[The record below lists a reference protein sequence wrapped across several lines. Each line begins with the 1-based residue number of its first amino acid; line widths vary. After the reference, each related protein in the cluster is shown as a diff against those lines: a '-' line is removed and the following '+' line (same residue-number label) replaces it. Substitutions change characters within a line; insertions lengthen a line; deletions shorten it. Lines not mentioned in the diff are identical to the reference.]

1 MKAII
6 LEEVG
11 AAENLVIKDI
21 KPPAVKEDEVLV
33 RVKAIAINPVDYK
46 VRANKDILRRIY
58 GEQMPAVLGWDIA
71 GIVETI
77 GQNVTQFTAGD
88 KVFGM
93 VNFPGTGSAY
103 AEFVAAPQEHLAKI
117 PEGISFEAAAAT
129 TLAALTALQAL
140 ESRVGEGDKVLIHAG
155 SGGVGHFAI
164 QIAKA
169 LGAYV
174 ISTSSAKNKD
184 FIMALGADEHI
195 DYRTQVFHD
204 ILSNLDFVFD
214 MFGGD
219 ILFNSVK
226 VVRNGGTVISIMSP
240 VISDET
246 MESAKE
252 RNVNVSNLMVQ
263 SNGND
268 MNTLKNM
275 LVSGVLKP
283 HIFKTFPFD
292 QMVLAH
298 KQQETGRTV
307 GKIVVTL

>member
-21 KPPAVKEDEVLV
+21 KPPEVKEDEVLV
-33 RVKAIAINPVDYK
+33 KVKAIAINPVDYK
-46 VRANKDILRRIY
+46 VRANKDMLRRIY
-58 GEQMPAVLGWDIA
+58 GEQMPAILGWDIA
-71 GIVETI
+71 GIVETT

-93 VNFPGTGSAY
+93 VNFPGAGSAY

-129 TLAALTALQAL
+129 TLAALTALQVL

-204 ILSNLDFVFD
+204 ILGDLDFVFD

-246 MESAKE
+246 MEKAKQ

-292 QMVLAH
+292 QMALAH

-307 GKIVVTL
+307 GKIVVAL